1 MSVNTISLGE
11 DPTLSLHVGD
21 LYRFRAADF
30 GFHKLSLRNQDL
42 SLYTSITGFPLT
54 ATQSTDFILPANAPS
69 TLIYVCDYH
78 TEMSGQITVIP

>member
-1 MSVNTISLGE
+1 MITLGD

-21 LYRFRAADF
+21 LYRFRTANF

-42 SLYTSITGFPLT
+42 TIYTGVTGFPLT
-54 ATQSTDFILPANAPS
+54 AMQSVDFILPADAPS

-78 TEMSGQITVIP
+78 AGMSGQITVIP